1 MLVKELR
8 VLYMNQ
14 QAAGRERQW
23 TWLEHLKCQ
32 SLRPVTLSL
41 QQDHTYPNK
50 AILSMN
56 LWELFSSNHRTLH
69 VMAWGLLS
77 NPGSLFYFSL
87 YVLGVQWIQ
96 AHFLHCS
103 SKSTTLTSHIR
114 PLNAYTC
121 STGLTFY
128 FKALIVRT
136 KTTTFTQL
144 LNTWNRQ
151 SQTSVCLWVTW
162 ITCLKW
168 RTKDF
173 TSTNWESLP
182 TGLTGQLPHHSG
194 FVLLCLGI
202 LGIRPLM
209 LLWQLLCPLPSPQ
222 DMHPLQSFG

>member
-1 MLVKELR
+1 MGLAYRDSMHYHHGKKHGRLQADIVLVKELR

-32 SLRPVTLSL
+32 SLRPVKLSL

-50 AILSMN
+50 AILSMH
-56 LWELFSSNHRTLH
+56 LWELFSSNHQTLQ
-69 VMAWGLLS
+69 VMDRGLLS
-77 NPGSLFYFSL
+77 SPGSLFCFSL

-114 PLNAYTC
+114 HLNAYTC
-121 STGLTFY
+121 SMGLAFY

-144 LNTWNRQ
+144 PNTWNRQ
-151 SQTSVCLWVTW
+151 SQTSVGLWVTW
-162 ITCLKW
+162 ITCWKW

-182 TGLTGQLPHHSG
+182 TGLTGQSCHTIL
-194 FVLLCLGI
+194 VLFC
-202 LGIRPLM
+202 
-209 LLWQLLCPLPSPQ
+209 
-222 DMHPLQSFG
+222 FA